1 MVLERQNF
9 PPAGN
14 FKGTAGVRGI
24 GVRLEIRPLPI
35 LCLDNGLAFAITER
49 GETDKTV
56 RLSKQVTHHLAV
68 PRRGPKRNTRS
79 RPNTS
84 ERI

>member
-14 FKGTAGVRGI
+14 FKGTADVRGI

-49 GETDKTV
+49 GENDKTV
-56 RLSKQVTHHLAV
+56 RLSKELTYEP
-68 PRRGPKRNTRS
+68 PRR
-79 RPNTS
+79 TS
-84 ERI
+84 PWAEKEHTIEAQ